1 MLGCSLYSIGWDMTL
16 GYSFPS
22 VLLVSQKSQEN
33 PTKHDLIMG
42 SQTKLN
48 FKHYLVLVANA
59 DSSDL
64 PRF

>member
-1 MLGCSLYSIGWDMTL
+1 MTL

-33 PTKHDLIMG
+33 PKKHDLIMG

-48 FKHYLVLVANA
+48 FKQYLVLVANA